1 MNRPNATA
9 DPLETMRRHDPVD
22 ADALRAGLDAEVLD
36 AALVRAMAT
45 ATAPRDPV
53 PAGDAFAVGL
63 EPRAPRRRTRPLLLT
78 GGLAL
83 AIAAALLFTGAFAGG
98 GSHPPYA
105 EAAVAV
111 AEANPRLLVTAPG
124 WRVTDAGEFEPRQGE
139 TTFSVGRRTLSLNWY
154 PARLYRQMLRD
165 RSHVSPPQR
174 SRLLGRTA
182 TTVDYGRGEYAT
194 MLAPIGP
201 VFVEVRG
208 RLGGRAAYETVV
220 HSLRPVDIETWLAAM
235 PAGVVTPAGRAAV
248 VARMLRGIPYPPG
261 FDPSGLESK
270 TAVLDHY
277 ALGVKVADAVA
288 CGWVESWLAA
298 RRAGDAAAAQAAVEA
313 MASSHHWPLLL
324 RMERAAKRSS
334 PPDLRSSPAAS
345 GWSQNIWHA
354 AGELSQGRLNQGPS
368 GALVRPDG
376 SGYTLGPVWAMELQ
390 CTARIRRERFG
401 PGEAPGGGS

>member
-1 MNRPNATA
+1 MGEAN
-9 DPLETMRRHDPVD
+9 PVD
-22 ADALRAGLDAEVLD
+22 ADALRAELGAGALD
-36 AALVRAMAT
+36 AALARAIA
-45 ATAPRDPV
+45 AAAVPRDPV
-53 PAGDAFAVGL
+53 PAGDAIAAGL
-63 EPRAPRRRTRPLLLT
+63 EPQTSRRRTRPLALAA
-78 GGLAL
+78 GLAL
-83 AIAAALLFTGAFAGG
+83 AIAAVLVLTGTFAGG

-105 EAAVAV
+105 AAAVAV

-139 TTFSVGRRTLSLNWY
+139 TTFSDGRRTLTLNWY
-154 PARLYRQMLRD
+154 TARLYRQMLRD
-165 RSHVSPPQR
+165 RAQVSPPQH

-182 TTVDYGRGEYAT
+182 TTVDYGRNEYAT
-194 MLAPIGP
+194 ILAPIGP

-220 HSLRPVDIETWLAAM
+220 HSLRPVDVDTWLAAM

-248 VARMLRGIPYPPG
+248 VERMLRGIPYPPG
-261 FDPSGLESK
+261 FDPAGLESR

-277 ALGVKVADAVA
+277 ALGVKVADAIA

-298 RRAGDAAAAQAAVEA
+298 RKAGDAAAARAAVDA

-324 RMERAAKRSS
+324 RMARAAKRRS

-354 AGELSQGRLNQGPS
+354 AGELGRGRLNQGPS

-376 SGYTLGPVWAMELQ
+376 NGYRLGPAWAVELQ
-390 CTARIRRERFG
+390 CTARIRREPFG
-401 PGEAPGGGS
+401 PGEAPGAGP